1 VSDDIGL
8 GRETPP
14 NIRAPYTEVPGAANL
29 IAGLTIWFVA
39 SRVLLSSMVRGER
52 EGIVC
57 FNVTALPIPGVY
69 EEVTTNAAGNSSL
82 LLESGATV
90 RVLRE
95 AGRYTVEVA
104 GRVTVESSPG
114 LRSTLLK
121 LLRSSAAQA
130 VVVDLSEVSYLDT
143 SGIATLLEALK
154 AALEHSVTLRLAGVG
169 GQPRILAEIMELGAI
184 FHAAGAEV
192 EFR

>member
-1 VSDDIGL
+1 
-8 GRETPP
+8 
-14 NIRAPYTEVPGAANL
+14 
-29 IAGLTIWFVA
+29 
-39 SRVLLSSMVRGER
+39 M
-52 EGIVC
+52 
-57 FNVTALPIPGVY
+57 
-69 EEVTTNAAGNSSL
+69 TTNAARNSSL
-82 LLESGATV
+82 LSEAGATV
-90 RVLRE
+90 RVLPE

-114 LRSTLLK
+114 LRLTLLK
-121 LLRSSAAQA
+121 LLRSSTAQA

-154 AALEHSVTLRLAGVG
+154 AALEQSVTLRLAGVG